1 MRRCNAR
8 TNYNGQRHGT
18 LTRNLPWRINVINVT
33 RGPLLV
39 NNRLITPDRCLICA
53 VFEHARNR
61 SPSSASM
68 DFQFAACINRPIRCY
83 FFRFIY
89 FYFYSIHIVYHIS
102 LSLFKSRCSL
112 FSFLGNL
119 KYLQYRSKIFPSV
132 KRMRHKMDSSA
143 FYYSF
148 LSST

>member
-68 DFQFAACINRPIRCY
+68 DFQFAACINRPIRYY
-83 FFRFIY
+83 FFRSCTFIR
-89 FYFYSIHIVYHIS
+89 FISFIIS
-102 LSLFKSRCSL
+102 LG
-112 FSFLGNL
+112 FSFQITLL
-119 KYLQYRSKIFPSV
+119 VIFLRWKFKILPIFEDIPQ
-132 KRMRHKMDSSA
+132 RETNA
-143 FYYSF
+143 
-148 LSST
+148 L

>member
-83 FFRFIY
+83 FFRS
-89 FYFYSIHIVYHIS
+89 SILFDSY
-102 LSLFKSRCSL
+102 LS
-112 FSFLGNL
+112 FSFQITLL
-119 KYLQYRSKIFPSV
+119 VIFLPWKFKIL
-132 KRMRHKMDSSA
+132 A
-143 FYYSF
+143 ISF
-148 LSST
+148 EDIPQRETNAP